1 MWERG
6 WRWTPSWRVGPGE
19 ILLPRSHPRNCL
31 TVMRRVLP
39 IPRASRDWVREESWY
54 WGKEWW
60 RSDGASGVWRIG
72 CAGEYW
78 RLRECTSMGWR
89 IGRGPP
95 LLSALRWKE
104 FLGRTRPSSWIA
116 PCLLYTSDAA

>member
-39 IPRASRDWVREESWY
+39 IPRASRDWVRESSWS
-54 WGKEWW
+54 WRKEWR

-72 CAGEYW
+72 CAGAYW
-78 RLRECTSMGWR
+78 RSVSYTHLRAHETDSYLVCR
-89 IGRGPP
+89 
-95 LLSALRWKE
+95 LLLEK
-104 FLGRTRPSSWIA
+104 
-116 PCLLYTSDAA
+116 